1 MIGVSIL
8 NADPSIPL
16 NSISQILQAAL
27 EAADPYELVCRNLEM
42 QGDQLRVGNNEYC
55 LGGNSRVVVVGLG
68 KAGIA
73 MTKAAE
79 AQLGS
84 RIERAVCVCKAIG
97 TGQELPR
104 AEVIQS
110 AHPVPDERSVA
121 AARRIVQ
128 VVRGLTKDDL
138 VLLLLSGGGS
148 ALACLPS
155 AGLSLADLQQVT
167 NLLLKSGATINE
179 INTVRRHLDDFK
191 GGGFLR
197 MAQPAR
203 VAVLVLSDVIGNSL
217 EAIASGPAIKDDTS
231 YADALAILQK
241 FGPVAE
247 TPAKVLAY
255 LKERSALS
263 ATQEAGGN
271 AGAESAYHAIIGSNG
286 ISLEAAQQKAVA
298 LGFHAQIV
306 SRDLHGE
313 ARTACLEML
322 GLDGAR
328 PFVLL
333 AGGETTVTVKGRGFG
348 GRNLEVAL
356 GAVEPLSRLHNT
368 AVATL
373 ATDGE
378 DGPTDAAGAVVA
390 SASQPDM
397 PLVRQCLANNDS
409 YTYFSRMGGLI
420 KTGPTGTNV
429 NDITLVTGY

>member
-27 EAADPYELVCRNLEM
+27 EAADPYELVCRNLEV

-55 LGGNSRVVVVGLG
+55 LGRNSRVVVVGLG

-84 RIERAVCVCKAIG
+84 RIERAVCVCKAIS

-128 VVRGLTKDDL
+128 VVQGLTKDDL

-197 MAQPAR
+197 MAHPAR

-217 EAIASGPAIKDDTS
+217 EAIASGPAIKHDTS

-271 AGAESAYHAIIGSNG
+271 AGVESAYHAIIGSNT

-298 LGFHAQIV
+298 LGFQAQIV

-322 GLDGAR
+322 RLDGAR

-333 AGGETTVTVKGRGFG
+333 AGGETTVTVKGRGLG

-368 AVATL
+368 VVATL

-397 PLVRQCLANNDS
+397 PLVRQCLENNDS

-429 NDITLVTGY
+429 NDITLVMGY

>member
-27 EAADPYELVCRNLEM
+27 EAADPYELVCRNLEV

-55 LGGNSRVVVVGLG
+55 LGRNSRVVVVGLG

-84 RIERAVCVCKAIG
+84 RIERVVCVCKAIG

-128 VVRGLTKDDL
+128 VVQGLTKDDL

-231 YADALAILQK
+231 YVDALAILQK
-241 FGPVAE
+241 FGSVAE

-271 AGAESAYHAIIGSNG
+271 AGVESAYHAIIGSNT

-298 LGFHAQIV
+298 LGFQAQIV

-322 GLDGAR
+322 RLDGAR

-333 AGGETTVTVKGRGFG
+333 AGGETTVTVKGRGLG

-368 AVATL
+368 VVATL

-397 PLVRQCLANNDS
+397 PLVRQCLENNDS
-409 YTYFSRMGGLI
+409 YTYFSRLGGLI

-429 NDITLVTGY
+429 NDITLVMGY